1 MSSPLPPPPPRAREQ
16 LCNRYCSNKH
26 THTHGTL
33 CQREQTLKGNGMK
46 LRRVLSVAQEIMHEF
61 CDSFFETKEE
71 LQALQEEM
79 ESP

>member
-1 MSSPLPPPPPRAREQ
+1 
-16 LCNRYCSNKH
+16 
-26 THTHGTL
+26 
-33 CQREQTLKGNGMK
+33 MK